1 MAEGVGVAVEEG
13 DGAGVPVGC
22 GVPVG
27 DAELVGVARE
37 VGLGVVVGGDVV
49 GTGPGEVEGCT
60 VAGVTPLVA
69 AGGGLTSR

>member
-13 DGAGVPVGC
+13 DGAGVPAGC

-49 GTGPGEVEGCT
+49 GTGPGEVEGT
-60 VAGVTPLVA
+60 VAGVTPPVA